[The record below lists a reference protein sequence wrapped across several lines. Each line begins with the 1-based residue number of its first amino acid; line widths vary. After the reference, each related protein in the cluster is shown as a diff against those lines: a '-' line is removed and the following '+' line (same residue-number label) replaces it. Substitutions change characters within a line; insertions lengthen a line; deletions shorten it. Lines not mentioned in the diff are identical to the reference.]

1 MKRLLAAGIAGA
13 AFAAQA
19 FAAAS
24 TYTIDPEYT
33 IPSFEVE
40 HLGFTTQRGR
50 FDKTSGRIVLDIPA
64 KKGSVEFTIYTNSLD
79 MGSQA
84 WTVHVASE
92 GLFNVEKFPTM
103 TFKSDDLMFNGDKV
117 VAAKGNFTL
126 LGVTKPLTVKVEK
139 FNCGVNPMNKKQM
152 CAGNVTADIK
162 RSDFGMTKYIPTVS
176 DNIKITV
183 PVEAYKD

>member
-1 MKRLLAAGIAGA
+1 MKRILAAGILSA
-13 AFAAQA
+13 ALAMPA
-19 FAAAS
+19 FSAD
-24 TYTIDPEYT
+24 TYTMDPEYT
-33 IPSFEVE
+33 IPAFEVE

-92 GLFNVEKFPTM
+92 GLFDVEKHPTM
-103 TFKSDDLMFNGDKV
+103 TYKSDDLVFSGDKV
-117 VAAKGNFTL
+117 VAANGRFTL
-126 LGVTKPLTVKVEK
+126 LGVTKPLTVKVDK

-152 CAGNVTADIK
+152 CAGNISATIK
-162 RSDFGMTKYIPTVS
+162 RSEFGMTKYIPTVS
-176 DNIKITV
+176 DEIKITV